1 MDEIKLKKGDTV
13 QVIAGKEK
21 GKTGKIVKIL
31 REEGRV
37 VVEKLNFVKRHKR
50 PDTRGKGGIMEK
62 EAPLDISNVAYFCS
76 RCNQAVRIGYT
87 WNEEK
92 KKVRICR
99 KCKEQLD

>member
-87 WNEEK
+87 WNEG

>member
-1 MDEIKLKKGDTV
+1 MDSIKLKKGDTV

-31 REEGRV
+31 RDEGRV

-62 EAPLDISNVAYFCS
+62 EAPIDISNVAYFCS
-76 RCNQAVRIGYT
+76 RCNKAVRIGYIK
-87 WNEEK
+87 NEEN
-92 KKVRICR
+92 KKVRICK